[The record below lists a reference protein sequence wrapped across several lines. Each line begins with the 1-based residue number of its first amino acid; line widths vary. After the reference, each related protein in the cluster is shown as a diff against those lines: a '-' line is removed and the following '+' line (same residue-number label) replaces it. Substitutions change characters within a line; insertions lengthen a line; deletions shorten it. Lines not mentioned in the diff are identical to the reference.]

1 MLAAPLALFAFAAS
15 ALAATPTPPPLTYLY
30 SVNLTFGD
38 PILIGQ
44 VPYGKRDLLTISGG
58 SFSGPKLT
66 GKVVGGLDWG
76 LTDSKGVFS
85 PDAIYVL
92 QTNDNAT
99 IAVFEKGYAPNV
111 HILFETSSPKYA
123 WLNPVVAYAG
133 GGPFEGGVAL
143 DVWQIGA

>member
-1 MLAAPLALFAFAAS
+1 MLASLTLLATAA
-15 ALAATPTPPPLTYLY
+15 LGAAAIPQPPPLTYLY

-38 PILIGQ
+38 PIAIGS
-44 VPYGKRDLLTISGG
+44 VPYGHRDLLTISGG
-58 SFSGPKLT
+58 HFTGPKIT
-66 GKVVGGLDWG
+66 GKVIGGMDWG

-111 HILFETSSPKYA
+111 HILFETSSSKYA
-123 WLNPVVAYAG
+123 WLNSAVAYAG

-143 DVWQIGA
+143 DVWQIGS

>member
-1 MLAAPLALFAFAAS
+1 MFACLVASLGLAAT

-30 SVNLTFGD
+30 SVNLTFGN
-38 PILIGQ
+38 PIAIGS
-44 VPYGKRDLLTISGG
+44 VPYGSRDLLTISGG
-58 SFSGPKLT
+58 TFSGPKLS
-66 GKVVGGLDWG
+66 GKVIGGMDWG
-76 LTDSKGVFS
+76 LTNNKGVFS

-92 QTNDNAT
+92 QTQDNAT

-111 HILFETSSPKYA
+111 HILFETASEKYK

-143 DVWQIGA
+143 DVWQIGS

>member
-1 MLAAPLALFAFAAS
+1 MLAFPVALLALAASAFAAD
-15 ALAATPTPPPLTYLY
+15 PKPPPLTYLY
-30 SVNLTFGD
+30 SVNLTFGQ
-38 PILIGQ
+38 PIAIGS
-44 VPYGKRDLLTISGG
+44 VPYGHRDLLTISGG
-58 SFSGPKLT
+58 TFSGPKFS
-66 GKVVGGLDWG
+66 GKVIGGLDWG

-92 QTNDNAT
+92 QTTDNAT

-111 HILFETSSPKYA
+111 HILFETASPKYS

-143 DVWQIGA
+143 DVWQIGS

>member
-1 MLAAPLALFAFAAS
+1 
-15 ALAATPTPPPLTYLY
+15 TPKPPNLTYLY

-38 PILIGQ
+38 PILIGS

-58 SFSGPKLT
+58 AFSGPKLS

-92 QTNDNAT
+92 QTTDNAT

-111 HILFETSSPKYA
+111 HILFETSSPKYE

-143 DVWQIGA
+143 DVWGISAP